1 MATASSRTPKY
12 NKNNSVTR
20 QWSPMGH
27 VGLCKCRHSDK
38 LGNRSGCKK
47 IYCTMHCISSVKV
60 DIQTNRKVDLQREA
74 RLTSSENWA
83 YIWKIQQNTW
93 HKHFNRYRLND
104 SSNCKCMG
112 HLDTVHALRINGT

>member
-12 NKNNSVTR
+12 NKNNSRQGNGRPWVT
-20 QWSPMGH
+20 S
-27 VGLCKCRHSDK
+27 VCVNVRHFDES
-38 LGNRSGCKK
+38 GNRSGCKE
-47 IYCTMHCISSVKV
+47 IYCTMRCIPSVKI
-60 DIQTNRKVDLQREA
+60 DIQTNRKVDLQREV
-74 RLTSSENWA
+74 RLTSSENLA

-112 HLDTVHALRINGT
+112 HLETLYMHYA